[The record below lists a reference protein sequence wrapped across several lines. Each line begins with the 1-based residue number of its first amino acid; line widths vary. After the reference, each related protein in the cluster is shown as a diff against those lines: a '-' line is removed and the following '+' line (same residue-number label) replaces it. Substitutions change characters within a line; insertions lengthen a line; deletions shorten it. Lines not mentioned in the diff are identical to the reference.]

1 VTCQTFAF
9 SLSFRHNGFV
19 NKEEIQKEIERLEG
33 EMMSQDFWAD
43 KDKAQATIKRIAELR
58 DEFLGVG
65 KYDKLGAVI
74 TIFAGVGGDDAEDFV
89 SMLYKMYSKYCDGK
103 SWHQNILNE
112 SENNNGGYRSITLE
126 ITKPHFA
133 KASRGENPY
142 GILKN
147 ESGVHRLVRISPFN
161 AQGKRQTSFAM
172 VEVVPLLEEADLVV
186 LDEKDLKIEFAKSGG
201 AGGQNVNKRETAV
214 RIVHTPTNFSASCQS
229 ERSQEANR
237 EKAMNLLK
245 AKLVK
250 KQEEDAKKMADG
262 LAISK
267 TVEIEW
273 GNQIRNYVLHPYKM
287 VKDLRTNV
295 ETSDVDGV
303 LSGDIEEFLKAEKGM

>member
-1 VTCQTFAF
+1 M
-9 SLSFRHNGFV
+9 
-19 NKEEIQKEIERLEG
+19 NKEELQREIERLEG

-43 KDKAQATIKRIAELR
+43 KDKAQATIKRIAELK

-65 KYDKLGAVI
+65 KYDKLGLVV

-89 SMLYKMYSKYCDGK
+89 SILYKMYSKYCDGK
-103 SWHQNILNE
+103 GWQQNILNE

-126 ITKPHFA
+126 IPNKN
-133 KASRGENPY
+133 SY
-142 GILKN
+142 GTLKN

-172 VEVVPLLEEADLVV
+172 VEVVPLLEEASSVV

-214 RIVHTPTNFSASCQS
+214 RVVHIPTNLSAGCQS

-250 KQEEDAKKMADG
+250 KQEEDAKRHADG

-287 VKDLRTNV
+287 VKDLRTGV
-295 ETSDVDGV
+295 ETSDVERV
-303 LSGDIEEFLKAEKGM
+303 LSGDLEEFIQAEKSL

>member
-1 VTCQTFAF
+1 MI
-9 SLSFRHNGFV
+9 
-19 NKEEIQKEIERLEG
+19 KEEIQKKIEVLES
-33 EMMSQDFWAD
+33 EMSSPHFWFD
-43 KDKAQATIKRIAELR
+43 KNSAQAKIKELQELK
-58 DEFLGVG
+58 DELLGVG
-65 KYDKLGAVI
+65 KYDKLGAVV

-89 SMLYKMYSKYCDGK
+89 AMLYKMYSKYCDGK
-103 SWHQNILNE
+103 GWQQNILNE
-112 SENNNGGYRSITLE
+112 SENNNGGYRSITVE
-126 ITKPHFA
+126 IPNKN
-133 KASRGENPY
+133 SY
-142 GILKN
+142 GVLKN

-172 VEVVPLLEEADLVV
+172 VEVVPLIGDTESFV

-214 RIVHTPTNFSASCQS
+214 RIVHIPTNISAGCQS

-245 AKLVK
+245 AKLLK
-250 KQEEDAKKMADG
+250 KQEEDAKKQADG

-273 GNQIRNYVLHPYKM
+273 GNQIRNYVLHPYKL
-287 VKDLRTNV
+287 VKDLRTDL
-295 ETSDVDGV
+295 ETSNVDAV
-303 LSGDIEEFLKAEKGM
+303 LAGDIEGFIQAEREL

>member
-1 VTCQTFAF
+1 
-9 SLSFRHNGFV
+9 V
-19 NKEEIQKEIERLEG
+19 NKEELQKEIERLEG
-33 EMMSQDFWAD
+33 KMISPDFWTD
-43 KDKAQATIKRIAELR
+43 KDKAQATIKKIQELK
-58 DEFLGVG
+58 DEFTGVG
-65 KYDKLGAVI
+65 KYDKLGAVV

-89 SMLYKMYSKYCDGK
+89 AMLYKMYSKYCDGK

-112 SENNNGGYRSITLE
+112 SQNNNGGYRSITIE
-126 ITKPHFA
+126 IPNKN
-133 KASRGENPY
+133 SY

-172 VEVVPLLEEADLVV
+172 VEVVPLLEDAEAVV

-214 RIVHTPTNFSASCQS
+214 RIVHTPTSLSASCQS
-229 ERSQEANR
+229 ERSQEANK

-250 KQEEDAKKMADG
+250 KQEEDTKRHADG

-287 VKDLRTNV
+287 VKDLRTLV
-295 ETSDVDGV
+295 ETSDVEGV
-303 LSGDIEEFLKAEKGM
+303 LGGDIERFLEG